1 MKSTIRLDSEV
12 SHRIIENAIRTQAQT
27 VLESPAFPD
36 ATINAFMI
44 SGDQTAL
51 LMEVTSQL
59 FAPAEQ
65 LLNAPCEA
73 QLYCDQRYRFAT
85 VINAIPQWGN
95 SRSLA
100 IARPKTIS
108 VIDRR
113 RFLRAK
119 LAPST
124 TVKLQWQRAGVTQRH
139 VAAMLNI
146 SPEGLAC
153 RVADGAAMAVEADDP
168 VQVRFE
174 FADLDRLFSLEA
186 VVSNKTPASE
196 GSIILGLRFARLPE
210 EADQLGALRQA
221 VKDSRPAPADSEV
234 CV

>member
-1 MKSTIRLDSEV
+1 MRSAIKLESDV
-12 SHRIIENAIRTQAQT
+12 SQRVIENAIRTQAQT
-27 VLESPAFPD
+27 VLESPAWPET
-36 ATINAFMI
+36 TINAFMI
-44 SGDQTAL
+44 SGDQTAVL
-51 LMEVTSQL
+51 LEVTSQL
-59 FAPAEQ
+59 CTPVERI
-65 LLNAPCEA
+65 LNAPCEA
-73 QLYCDQRYRFAT
+73 QLYCDQRYRFST
-85 VINAIPQWGN
+85 VIIAAPPWGN

-100 IARPKTIS
+100 IARPKIIS

-124 TVKLQWQRAGVTQRH
+124 TVKLQWHRAGITHRH

-153 RVADGAAMAVEADDP
+153 RIADGVATDIEVDDVVEA
-168 VQVRFE
+168 RFE
-174 FADLDRLFSLEA
+174 FPDLDRQFSLQA

-196 GSIILGLRFARLPE
+196 GCIILGLHFVRTPE
-210 EADQLGALRQA
+210 EADQLAALRQA
-221 VKDSRPAPADSEV
+221 VRDPRTVSADSEV